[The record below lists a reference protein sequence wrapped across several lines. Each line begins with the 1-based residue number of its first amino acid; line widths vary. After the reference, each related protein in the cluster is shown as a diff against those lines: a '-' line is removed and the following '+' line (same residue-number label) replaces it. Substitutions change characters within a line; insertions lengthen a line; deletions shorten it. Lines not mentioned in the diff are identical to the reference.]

1 MNEENGMSAAPDRKK
16 AVAANVKIQYV
27 LRGFSQGA
35 DLRVFTFEVIAA
47 GREKE
52 VFTVS
57 ADLSMTRR
65 YGIRIQEL
73 PLLCRSVLERGHED
87 GEDKRA
93 FAYSEEEMRSYA
105 SDATAREL
113 AAKQRKP
120 PRRPVTE
127 NVGAAWRVPPR

>member
-1 MNEENGMSAAPDRKK
+1 MNDQNDVTAIPDRKK
-16 AVAANVKIQYV
+16 AVASNLKVQYV
-27 LRGFSQGA
+27 LRGFSQGS

-57 ADLSMTRR
+57 ADLAMTRR

-73 PLLCRSVLERGHED
+73 TLLCRSVLERGHED

-105 SDATAREL
+105 SDAT
-113 AAKQRKP
+113 
-120 PRRPVTE
+120 
-127 NVGAAWRVPPR
+127 